1 VCEDGCDGEGC
12 VLPDVRMSVSEAL
25 AHRFYQV
32 VSMVCGQVF
41 WYGAYGVVARRALHP
56 VA

>member
-25 AHRFYQV
+25 AHR
-32 VSMVCGQVF
+32 
-41 WYGAYGVVARRALHP
+41 LE
-56 VA
+56 